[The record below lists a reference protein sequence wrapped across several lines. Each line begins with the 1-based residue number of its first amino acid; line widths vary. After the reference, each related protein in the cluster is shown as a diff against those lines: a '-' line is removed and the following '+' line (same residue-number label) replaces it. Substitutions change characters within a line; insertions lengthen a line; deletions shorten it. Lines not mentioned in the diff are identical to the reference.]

1 MGMCV
6 YMREVGRRNGARAE
20 REVRACERASE
31 HGCVRASVRAWV
43 RACVESAPAD
53 TDAAARTRTRSSFRN
68 DRTARTM
75 VEAASSEYTHTLP
88 TAQAVQCAHIRPT
101 EASFLYS
108 ERTEGFAFG
117 YGRSAATMDDHS
129 LNAAGALPP

>member
-6 YMREVGRRNGARAE
+6 YMREVGRRNGARTE

-31 HGCVRASVRAWV
+31 HGCVHAWV

-53 TDAAARTRTRSSFRN
+53 TDAAARTRTRSSFRK

-75 VEAASSEYTHTLP
+75 AEAASSEYTHTLP
-88 TAQAVQCAHIRPT
+88 TAQAVQCAHIPT
-101 EASFLYS
+101 DGSIISFTVN
-108 ERTEGFAFG
+108 ERRVLLSVTVDQ
-117 YGRSAATMDDHS
+117 RLRWMTTH
-129 LNAAGALPP
+129 